1 MVHLNTQRSY
11 VTAGTSVTVNKPAG
25 TQYKD
30 IIWAFIFNTT
40 ANGQYIST
48 PPSGWTRHAYNS
60 RNGDPGS
67 VELFYK
73 IATNAEPDTYTWTM
87 PASTNFMV
95 TLSSFRGGFNPAN
108 PVNVT
113 SNTLYYTDNAA
124 IRAASMT
131 TTAANLNL
139 IMFNIFYGTSYTSYS
154 VDTPPTVPT
163 SWTLDYY
170 HSYREML
177 YFFPYIYHT
186 YWTGSGATGTMDTV
200 MSRATGNK
208 HSFVVALNAPVT
220 ATISGNVKKGG
231 ANLAGATVRLFHKD
245 MGCLASK
252 TTDASG
258 NYSFSGDYG
267 SGDYVIAG
275 ETYHL
280 VIEYT
285 DGSSNKFNA
294 KSLWGIVP
302 TT

>member
-1 MVHLNTQRSY
+1 MIHLNTQTGN
-11 VTAGTSVTVNKPAG
+11 VTSGTSVTVKKPAG

-30 IIWAFIFNTT
+30 IIWAYVFNTN
-40 ANGQYIST
+40 ANGAYISSA
-48 PPSGWTRHAYNS
+48 PSGWTRHAYNT

-87 PASTNFMV
+87 AGADTFMV

-113 SNTLYYTDNAA
+113 SNTLYYTDNGT

-139 IMFNIFYGTSYTSYS
+139 LLFVLWSESTYTSYS
-154 VDTPPTVPT
+154 FTDPTAPT
-163 SWTLDYY
+163 TWTLDYS
-170 HSYREML
+170 HINREMG
-177 YFFPYIYHT
+177 YFWPRIYHT
-186 YWTGSGATGTMDTV
+186 FWTGSGATGDMDTV
-200 MSRATGNK
+200 TNRSDETK
-208 HSFVVALNAPVT
+208 HAFAVALNAPVV
-220 ATISGNVKKGG
+220 ATIAGNVKKGG

-252 TTDASG
+252 TTDANG

-275 ETYHL
+275 ETYHV

-294 KSLWGIVP
+294 KSLWGVVP